1 MNNHIYKIDTHS
13 IEDALTV
20 VYNFMTDEELTNP
33 ECTVFG
39 NETENQFFPRI
50 LAMYDGQ
57 ASMPD
62 YNEFIRQTRKLN
74 FSAISCVSSTDT
86 DDQRRVALAYIP
98 DSGYMTLSFPMA
110 ARGINE
116 SEKTLLER
124 MQSR

>member
-39 NETENQFFPRI
+39 NETENQFFPHI

-74 FSAISCVSSTDT
+74 FSAISCVSSTDKN
-86 DDQRRVALAYIP
+86 DQRRV
-98 DSGYMTLSFPMA
+98 TLSFLPEVGFVAMSFPMA
-110 ARGINE
+110 YDGINA
-116 SEKTLLER
+116 SEKMLLDR
-124 MQSR
+124 MSL